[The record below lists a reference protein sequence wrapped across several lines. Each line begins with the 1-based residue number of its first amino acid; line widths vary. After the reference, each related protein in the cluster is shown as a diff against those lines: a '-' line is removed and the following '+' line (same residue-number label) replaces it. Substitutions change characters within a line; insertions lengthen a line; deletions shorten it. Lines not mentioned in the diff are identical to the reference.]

1 MNIAKLREE
10 ITSDEGCR
18 LEVYLD
24 HMGYCTTAVGHL
36 ICEHDP
42 EFGKPVGT
50 PITQERCDEL
60 FDQDIAIV
68 VKEVKTLVDDFD
80 SIPED
85 IQHVL
90 CNLLFNMGRPRL
102 SKFKKFLAAI
112 NRSDWVDAGKELK
125 DSRYYTQVTN
135 RANRLI
141 ARLNSVGK
149 T

>member
-1 MNIAKLREE
+1 MNIDTLREE

-36 ICEHDP
+36 ITEHDP
-42 EFGKPVGT
+42 EFGKPVST

-90 CNLLFNMGRPRL
+90 CNLLFNLGKTRL
-102 SKFKKFLAAI
+102 SKFRNFLAAI
-112 NRSDWVDAGKELK
+112 NRSDWVDAGEELK

-141 ARLNSVGK
+141 ARLNSVGE

>member
-1 MNIAKLREE
+1 MNIDKLREE

-24 HMGYCTTAVGHL
+24 HMGYATVAVGHL
-36 ICEHDP
+36 ITEHDP
-42 EFGKPVGT
+42 EFGAPVST

-68 VKEVKTLVDDFD
+68 VKEVKTLVNDFD
-80 SIPED
+80 SLDETV
-85 IQHVL
+85 QHVL
-90 CNLLFNMGRPRL
+90 CNLLFNMGKPRL

-135 RANRLI
+135 RADRLI

>member
-1 MNIAKLREE
+1 MNIDKLREE

-18 LEVYLD
+18 LEIYLD
-24 HMGYCTTAVGHL
+24 HMGYCTVAVGHCIL
-36 ICEHDP
+36 ESDP
-42 EFGKPVGT
+42 EFGKPVST

-135 RANRLI
+135 RADRLI

>member
-1 MNIAKLREE
+1 MNIDKLREE

-24 HMGYCTTAVGHL
+24 HMGYATIAVGHL
-36 ICEHDP
+36 ITEHDP
-42 EFGKPVGT
+42 EFGSPVST
-50 PITQERCDEL
+50 PISQGRCDEL

-68 VKEVKTLVDDFD
+68 IKEVKTLVDDFD

-90 CNLLFNMGRPRL
+90 CNLLFNMGKTRL
-102 SKFKKFLAAI
+102 SKFRNFLAAI
-112 NRSDWVDAGKELK
+112 NRSDWVDAGEELK

-141 ARLNSVGK
+141 ARLNSVGE